1 MQAENWT
8 MIMQGDNTNKTL
20 PQTILLYVVWLVFI
34 AVQFM
39 LLLWIHSLIVAIAF
53 LSGGNAWVPRAADMW
68 SMVILGMVMLATMF
82 ITESYLDKGFRLN
95 QFWRRFGITS
105 LAHAGVALAL
115 LLLDSFVL

>member
-1 MQAENWT
+1 

-105 LAHAGVALAL
+105 LAHAGVALVL